1 MQELKRLVGENS
13 SQIIKVTASAGS
25 GKTWILSLRYIHLV
39 LSDNITHN
47 DPDNVLAITFTNDA
61 TKEMRR
67 RIIEYLKKLYLE
79 PDSEISKSIK
89 EVVDTTNPS
98 EKAAKMVDT
107 IIRGMD
113 KFRVSTIDSFIHT
126 IIQASTYEL
135 GLPPEYTI
143 LKNTNEFFGLAF
155 DNLLARVT
163 KDESLR
169 ELFVSLIY
177 SGLTKSFKPWEE
189 IKSKLGKFFDKETTY
204 TKEIDIPSSPDEE
217 ERQLLEEFKKE
228 CEVWFENLP
237 ENKKKLKTAREFVKD
252 VNGKRSIRDV
262 IEHFSGK
269 KSVSPSRINYYDPFF
284 EKNAEKILGRMAEF
298 ENRKRLSIYNEF
310 YKLVK
315 SEVERLKIKHRGIF
329 LGELNKRINE
339 LLKESLPPWIYYKL
353 GFTIYH
359 YLIDEFQDTSEL
371 QWENIR
377 PLIEESLSKGGTL
390 FYVGDPKQL
399 LYRFRGSSFKTFDR
413 PQEDFSHFGLVPIE
427 LRKNWRSRREIVEFN
442 NRIFS
447 TENLVRFVERFTEK
461 NAKDSI
467 TNIYDEKFK
476 KDLENMLLE
485 RFKDAEQKFHEEKEG
500 GYVKIR
506 TVKKKGKRNEK
517 EEFQKWL
524 LEILEDVT
532 RRYDY
537 KDIAILVGKNKEVGE
552 ISAFLAERYP
562 VSSFVSLDVRNHP
575 VVRAIINLL
584 SFLDYPPDNLSFYK
598 FLKSDVF
605 KEACIQRGLCD
616 DNFDIDTWMLKNSSG
631 STPLYSDFRK
641 SFKPIWDELFDEIFK
656 KVGYYPPYDLVWQI
670 IERFN
675 IMERFPGSEAFVQ
688 KFLDRIYQM
697 EEDGALSLKDIL
709 EIVKN
714 QSEGFSLTQGEGI
727 NVKTIHKAKGLEFEV
742 VIVASFHSFSQREND
757 KIDFVEDDENIR
769 VFNNEK
775 KYFLSRTIR
784 EYKQKADVESLIDR
798 LNTFYVA
805 LTRAKSELYIFL
817 NSDYLNLLFE
827 DDDTEEEYGS
837 PVEQKREMKEEPVPG
852 EISYPLRDWHG
863 LLANRFSE
871 AGLKETV
878 RRGDLIHRI
887 LSKIER
893 LEHLPCS
900 DMFENY
906 MKEFIIDTQR
916 EIGYKADTEEIYQE
930 FSKFFS
936 DSRIVDLFSGDLIH
950 NEKEIYDRDGNH
962 LRIDKLV
969 FKDNKIYVVEFK
981 TGEEERAHV
990 SQVRRYMRA
999 LEELHPE
1006 HEVYGYLVYFDGPLV
1021 KEVR

>member
-39 LSDNITHN
+39 LSDHIAHN
-47 DPDNVLAITFTNDA
+47 DPDNILAITFTNDA

-79 PDSEISKSIK
+79 PDSEISRSIR
-89 EVVDTTNPS
+89 EVVDTRNPS

-107 IIRGMD
+107 IIRSMD

-163 KDESLR
+163 KDDRLR

-204 TKEIDIPSSPDEE
+204 TKEIDIPSYPDEE
-217 ERQLLEEFKKE
+217 ERELLEEFK
-228 CEVWFENLP
+228 NLY
-237 ENKKKLKTAREFVKD
+237 EEINRESGNTSDNSVEIVRNARRVME
-252 VNGKRSIRDV
+252 
-262 IEHFSGK
+262 
-269 KSVSPSRINYYDPFF
+269 
-284 EKNAEKILGRMAEF
+284 ILGYFKERKGLINKRNRRKYPKLVSDIENVLHRMADY
-298 ENRKRLSIYNEF
+298 ENTKRLSIYNEF

-329 LGELNKRINE
+329 LGELNKKINE

-427 LRKNWRSRREIVEFN
+427 LRKNWRSRERIVKFN
-442 NRIFS
+442 NKIFS
-447 TENLVRFVERFTEK
+447 EK
-461 NAKDSI
+461 NLSRFIDRFIEKLAQRDAS
-467 TNIYDEKFK
+467 NARIYNEKFK
-476 KDLENMLLE
+476 KDLENTLLE

-506 TVKKKGKRNEK
+506 TVKKKGNRNEK

-605 KEACIQRGLCD
+605 KEACIQSGLCD
-616 DNFDIDTWMLKNSSG
+616 NNFDIDTWMLKNFSG

-675 IMERFPGSEAFVQ
+675 IMERFPGSEAFVH
-688 KFLDRIYQM
+688 KFLDKIYQM

-714 QSEGFSLTQGEGI
+714 QSEGFSLTQSEGI

-742 VIVASFHSFSQREND
+742 AIVASFHSFSQGGKDESINF
-757 KIDFVEDDENIR
+757 IEDDENIR

-784 EYKQKADVESLIDR
+784 GYKQKADVESLIDN

-827 DDDTEEEYGS
+827 DDTEEEYGS
-837 PVEQKREMKEEPVPG
+837 PVEQKREVKEEPGPG

-893 LEHLPCS
+893 LEHLPGS
-900 DMFENY
+900 QMFENY
-906 MKEFIIDTQR
+906 MKEFIINTQR
-916 EIGYKADTEEIYQE
+916 EIGYKADAEEIYQE
-930 FSKFFS
+930 FLKFFS
-936 DSRIVDLFSGDLIH
+936 DSRIVDLFSGDLIY
-950 NEKEIYDRDGNH
+950 NEKEIFDRDGNH

-981 TGEEERAHV
+981 TGEEEPAHV
-990 SQVRRYMRA
+990 SQVKQYMRA

-1006 HEVYGYLVYFDGPLV
+1006 HEVYGYLVYFDGPVV